1 MAERARRGRR
11 IQLRWLAGRGG
22 LGKLFLFFNFFIL
35 FTEARN
41 TTALVNATIN
51 YDVGSEAVAK
61 TISDNAFYP
70 PR

>member
-1 MAERARRGRR
+1 M
-11 IQLRWLAGRGG
+11 RWSAGRGG
-22 LGKLFLFFNFFIL
+22 LGKLLIFFNFFIL
-35 FTEARN
+35 FTRARN

-51 YDVGSEAVAK
+51 YDVSSEAVAK